1 MQAREKRWYRVRSS
15 IGLINLE
22 RPRSVEIHARLRDLT
37 RQVIMMIVK
46 SLSLKVLTSA

>member
-22 RPRSVEIHARLRDLT
+22 RPRSVEIHAHLRFLT